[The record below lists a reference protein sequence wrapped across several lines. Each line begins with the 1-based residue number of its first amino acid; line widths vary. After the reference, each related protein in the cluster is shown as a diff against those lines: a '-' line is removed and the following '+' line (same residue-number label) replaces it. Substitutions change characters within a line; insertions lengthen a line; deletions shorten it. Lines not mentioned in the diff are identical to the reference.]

1 MPSTFFGLIGMIF
14 LIFIAWEVIATL
26 LLCLAAW
33 SQSREYERGF
43 ERGREYPNACDK
55 PRPETFWDKEQRILR
70 QVRGEE
76 L

>member
-43 ERGREYPNACDK
+43 ERGREDAALYSHKPNTPDRDHDHDA
-55 PRPETFWDKEQRILR
+55 RL
-70 QVRGEE
+70 
-76 L
+76 